1 MRDLKRANQIS
12 FSEGKMASA
21 NDTKTY
27 NDRVVVTINDGIADV
42 RLNRADKRNALD
54 PAMFDAIARAGKDL
68 VTDRDIRAVVL
79 SGNGASFCAG
89 LDFGSFQAMAD
100 SGEQSKPKPEADKQN
115 AGVMEPGAIT
125 HLAQQICWVWQEVPV
140 PVIAALQG
148 HALGG
153 GMQLALGADIRVAH
167 PATQLSMREVHW
179 GLIPDM
185 TGTLMLSRL
194 VRDDVVKDLVF
205 SARVIL
211 GTEAHELGVVTR
223 VSDSPLEVAMQ
234 IANEIAVRS
243 PDAVRGAKALI
254 NRLSNAGAAE
264 HFAEE
269 RRIIHS
275 LIGKPNQVEAVM
287 ANFEKRPTNFA
298 PPTV

>member
-1 MRDLKRANQIS
+1 MS
-12 FSEGKMASA
+12 SA
-21 NDTKTY
+21 ETKNY
-27 NDRVVVTINDGIADV
+27 NDRVKVSIEGGIADV
-42 RLNRADKRNALD
+42 RLDRADKRNALD

-68 VTDRDIRAVVL
+68 TSNKEIRAVVL
-79 SGNGASFCAG
+79 SGSGASFCAG
-89 LDFGSFQAMAD
+89 LDFASFQSMAD
-100 SGEQSKPKPEADKQN
+100 GGSSNSDTKKNSGEN
-115 AGVMEPGAIT
+115 AGAMQPGAIT

-140 PVIAALQG
+140 PVIAAIQG

-153 GMQLALGADIRVAH
+153 GMQLALGTDIRIAH
-167 PATQLSMREVHW
+167 PDTQFAMREVHW

-194 VRDDVVKDLVF
+194 VRDDVAKDLVF
-205 SARVIL
+205 SARVIS
-211 GTEAHELGVVTR
+211 GTEAHQLGVVTR
-223 VSDSPLEVAMQ
+223 LTDSPLEVAMQ
-234 IANEIAVRS
+234 IASEIAERS

-264 HFAEE
+264 HFEEE

-287 ANFEKRPTNFA
+287 SNFEKRPASFVS
-298 PPTV
+298 PTA

>member
-1 MRDLKRANQIS
+1 MS
-12 FSEGKMASA
+12 S
-21 NDTKTY
+21 TKAKNY
-27 NDRVVVTINDGIADV
+27 NDRVTVTISDGIADV
-42 RLNRADKRNALD
+42 RLDRADKRNALD
-54 PAMFDAIARAGKDL
+54 PAMFDAIAKAGNDL
-68 VTDRDIRAVVL
+68 VTNREIHAVVL
-79 SGNGASFCAG
+79 SGNGNSFCAG
-89 LDFGSFQAMAD
+89 LDFGSFQSMAD
-100 SGEQSKPKPEADKQN
+100 SGKSDSSNGNKSSSQN
-115 AGVMEPGAIT
+115 AGAMQPGAIT

-140 PVIAALQG
+140 PVVAALQG

-153 GMQLALGADIRVAH
+153 GMQLALGADIRIAH
-167 PATQLSMREVHW
+167 GETQFAMREVHW

-194 VRDDVVKDLVF
+194 VRDDVAKDLVF
-205 SARVIL
+205 SARIISGV
-211 GTEAHELGVVTR
+211 EAHALGVVTR
-223 VSDSPLEVAMQ
+223 LSDKPFETAMQ
-234 IANEIAVRS
+234 IAREIADRS

-269 RRIIHS
+269 RSIIYS

-287 ANFEKRPTNFA
+287 SNFEKRPAKFR

>member
-1 MRDLKRANQIS
+1 MS
-12 FSEGKMASA
+12 SA
-21 NDTKTY
+21 ETKSY
-27 NDRVVVTINDGIADV
+27 NDRVKVSIEGGIADV
-42 RLNRADKRNALD
+42 RLDRADKRNALD

-68 VTDRDIRAVVL
+68 VSNKEIRAVVL
-79 SGNGASFCAG
+79 SGSGASFCAG
-89 LDFGSFQAMAD
+89 LDFASFQSMANGGSSNSD
-100 SGEQSKPKPEADKQN
+100 TKSNSGEN
-115 AGVMEPGAIT
+115 AGAMQPGAIT

-140 PVIAALQG
+140 PVIAAIQG

-153 GMQLALGADIRVAH
+153 GMQLALGADIRIAH
-167 PATQLSMREVHW
+167 PDTQFAMREVHW

-194 VRDDVVKDLVF
+194 VRDDVAKDLVF
-205 SARVIL
+205 SARVIS
-211 GTEAHELGVVTR
+211 GTEAHQLGVVTR
-223 VSDSPLEVAMQ
+223 LTDSPLEVAMKM
-234 IANEIAVRS
+234 ANEIAERS

-269 RRIIHS
+269 RKIIYS

-287 ANFEKRPTNFA
+287 SNFEKRPASFVS
-298 PPTV
+298 PTA

>member
-1 MRDLKRANQIS
+1 MS
-12 FSEGKMASA
+12 SA
-21 NDTKTY
+21 ETKSY
-27 NDRVVVTINDGIADV
+27 NDRVKVSIEGGIADV
-42 RLNRADKRNALD
+42 RLDRADKRNALD

-68 VTDRDIRAVVL
+68 VSNKEIRAVVL
-79 SGNGASFCAG
+79 SGIGASFCAG
-89 LDFGSFQAMAD
+89 LDFASFQSMANGGSSNSD
-100 SGEQSKPKPEADKQN
+100 TKSNSGEN
-115 AGVMEPGAIT
+115 AGAMQPGAIT

-140 PVIAALQG
+140 PVIAAIQG

-153 GMQLALGADIRVAH
+153 GMQLALGADIRIAH
-167 PATQLSMREVHW
+167 PDTQFAMREVHW

-194 VRDDVVKDLVF
+194 VRDDVAKDLVF
-205 SARVIL
+205 SARVIS
-211 GTEAHELGVVTR
+211 GTEAHQLGVVTR
-223 VSDSPLEVAMQ
+223 LTDSPLEVAMKM
-234 IANEIAVRS
+234 ANEIAERS

-269 RRIIHS
+269 RKIIYS

-287 ANFEKRPTNFA
+287 SNFEKRPASFVS
-298 PPTV
+298 PTA

>member
-1 MRDLKRANQIS
+1 MS
-12 FSEGKMASA
+12 SA
-21 NDTKTY
+21 ETKSY
-27 NDRVVVTINDGIADV
+27 NDRVKVSIEGGIADV
-42 RLNRADKRNALD
+42 RLDRADKRNALD

-68 VTDRDIRAVVL
+68 VSNKEIRAVVL
-79 SGNGASFCAG
+79 SGSGASFCAG
-89 LDFGSFQAMAD
+89 LDFASFQSMANGGSSNSD
-100 SGEQSKPKPEADKQN
+100 SKSNSGEN
-115 AGVMEPGAIT
+115 AGAMQPGAIT

-140 PVIAALQG
+140 PVIAAIQG

-153 GMQLALGADIRVAH
+153 GMQLALGADIRIAH
-167 PATQLSMREVHW
+167 PDTQFAMREVHW

-194 VRDDVVKDLVF
+194 VRDDVAKDLVF
-205 SARVIL
+205 SARVIS
-211 GTEAHELGVVTR
+211 GTEAHQLGVVTR
-223 VSDSPLEVAMQ
+223 LTDSPLEVAMKM
-234 IANEIAVRS
+234 ANEIAERS

-269 RRIIHS
+269 RKIIYS

-287 ANFEKRPTNFA
+287 SNFEKRPASFVS
-298 PPTV
+298 PTA

>member
-1 MRDLKRANQIS
+1 MS
-12 FSEGKMASA
+12 SA
-21 NDTKTY
+21 ETKSY
-27 NDRVVVTINDGIADV
+27 NDRVKVSIEGGIADV
-42 RLNRADKRNALD
+42 RLDRADKRNALD

-68 VTDRDIRAVVL
+68 VSNKEIRAVVL
-79 SGNGASFCAG
+79 SGSGASFCAG
-89 LDFGSFQAMAD
+89 LDFASFQSMAD
-100 SGEQSKPKPEADKQN
+100 GGSSSSETKSNSSEN
-115 AGVMEPGAIT
+115 AGAMQPGAIT

-140 PVIAALQG
+140 PVIAAIQG

-153 GMQLALGADIRVAH
+153 GMQLALGADIRIAH
-167 PATQLSMREVHW
+167 PDTQFAMREVHW

-194 VRDDVVKDLVF
+194 VRDDVAKDLVF
-205 SARVIL
+205 SARVIS
-211 GTEAHELGVVTR
+211 GTEAHQLGVVTR
-223 VSDSPLEVAMQ
+223 LTDSPLEVAMKM
-234 IANEIAVRS
+234 ANEIAERS

-269 RRIIHS
+269 RRIIYS

-287 ANFEKRPTNFA
+287 SNFEKRPASFVS
-298 PPTV
+298 PTA

>member
-1 MRDLKRANQIS
+1 MS
-12 FSEGKMASA
+12 STE
-21 NDTKTY
+21 TKSY
-27 NDRVVVTINDGIADV
+27 NDRVKVSIEGGIADV
-42 RLNRADKRNALD
+42 RLDRADKRNALD

-68 VTDRDIRAVVL
+68 VSNKEIRAVVL
-79 SGNGASFCAG
+79 SGSGASFCAG
-89 LDFGSFQAMAD
+89 LDFASFQSMANGGSSNSD
-100 SGEQSKPKPEADKQN
+100 TKSNSGEN
-115 AGVMEPGAIT
+115 AGAMQPGAIT

-140 PVIAALQG
+140 PVIAAIQG

-153 GMQLALGADIRVAH
+153 GMQLALGADIRIAH
-167 PATQLSMREVHW
+167 PDTQFAMREVHW

-194 VRDDVVKDLVF
+194 VRDDVAKDLVF
-205 SARVIL
+205 SARVIS
-211 GTEAHELGVVTR
+211 GTEAHQLGVVTR
-223 VSDSPLEVAMQ
+223 LTDSPLEVAMQ
-234 IANEIAVRS
+234 IASEIAERS

-269 RRIIHS
+269 RKIIHS

-287 ANFEKRPTNFA
+287 SNFEKRPASFVS
-298 PPTV
+298 PTA

>member
-1 MRDLKRANQIS
+1 MS
-12 FSEGKMASA
+12 SA
-21 NDTKTY
+21 ETKSY
-27 NDRVVVTINDGIADV
+27 NDRVKVSIEGGIADV
-42 RLNRADKRNALD
+42 RLDRADKRNALD

-68 VTDRDIRAVVL
+68 VSNKEIRAVVL
-79 SGNGASFCAG
+79 SGSGASFCAG
-89 LDFGSFQAMAD
+89 LDFASFQSMANGGSSSSETKSN
-100 SGEQSKPKPEADKQN
+100 SGEN
-115 AGVMEPGAIT
+115 AGAMQPGSIT

-140 PVIAALQG
+140 PVIAAIQG

-153 GMQLALGADIRVAH
+153 GMQLALGADIRIAH
-167 PATQLSMREVHW
+167 PDTQFAMREVHW

-194 VRDDVVKDLVF
+194 VRDDVAKDLVF
-205 SARVIL
+205 SARVIS
-211 GTEAHELGVVTR
+211 GTEAHQLGVVTR
-223 VSDSPLEVAMQ
+223 LTDSPLETAMQ
-234 IANEIAVRS
+234 IASEIAERS

-269 RRIIHS
+269 RKIIYS

-287 ANFEKRPTNFA
+287 SNFEKRPASFVS
-298 PPTV
+298 PTA

>member
-1 MRDLKRANQIS
+1 MS
-12 FSEGKMASA
+12 SA
-21 NDTKTY
+21 ETKSY
-27 NDRVVVTINDGIADV
+27 NDRVKVSIEGGIADV
-42 RLNRADKRNALD
+42 RLDRADKRNALD

-68 VTDRDIRAVVL
+68 VSNKEIRAVVL
-79 SGNGASFCAG
+79 SGSGASFCAG
-89 LDFGSFQAMAD
+89 LDFASFQSMANGGSSNSETKSN
-100 SGEQSKPKPEADKQN
+100 SGEN
-115 AGVMEPGAIT
+115 AGAMQPGAIT

-140 PVIAALQG
+140 PVIAAIQG

-153 GMQLALGADIRVAH
+153 GMQLALGADIRIAH
-167 PATQLSMREVHW
+167 PDTQFAMREVHW

-194 VRDDVVKDLVF
+194 VRDDVAKDLVF
-205 SARVIL
+205 SARVIS
-211 GTEAHELGVVTR
+211 GTEAHQLGVVTR
-223 VSDSPLEVAMQ
+223 LTDSPLEVAMKM
-234 IANEIAVRS
+234 ANEIAERS

-269 RRIIHS
+269 RKIIYS

-287 ANFEKRPTNFA
+287 SNFEKRPASFVS
-298 PPTV
+298 PTA

>member
-1 MRDLKRANQIS
+1 MS
-12 FSEGKMASA
+12 SA
-21 NDTKTY
+21 ETKSY
-27 NDRVVVTINDGIADV
+27 NDRVKVSIEGGIADV
-42 RLNRADKRNALD
+42 RLDRADKRNALD

-68 VTDRDIRAVVL
+68 VSNKEIRAVVL
-79 SGNGASFCAG
+79 SGSGASFCAG
-89 LDFGSFQAMAD
+89 LDFASFQSMAD
-100 SGEQSKPKPEADKQN
+100 GGSSSSETKSNSGEN
-115 AGVMEPGAIT
+115 AGAMQPGAIT

-140 PVIAALQG
+140 PVIAAIQG

-153 GMQLALGADIRVAH
+153 GMQLALGADIRIAH
-167 PATQLSMREVHW
+167 PDTQFAMREVHW

-194 VRDDVVKDLVF
+194 VRDDVAKDLVF
-205 SARVIL
+205 SARVIS
-211 GTEAHELGVVTR
+211 GTEAHQLGVVTR
-223 VSDSPLEVAMQ
+223 LTDSPLEVAMQ
-234 IANEIAVRS
+234 IASEIAERS

-269 RRIIHS
+269 RKIIYS

-287 ANFEKRPTNFA
+287 SNFEKRPASFVS
-298 PPTV
+298 PTA

>member
-1 MRDLKRANQIS
+1 MSNI
-12 FSEGKMASA
+12 
-21 NDTKTY
+21 NDEKNY
-27 NDRVVVTINDGIADV
+27 NDRVLVTINDGIADV
-42 RLNRADKRNALD
+42 RLDRADKRNALD
-54 PAMFDAIARAGKDL
+54 PAMFDAISRAGKDL
-68 VTDRDIRAVVL
+68 VTNKDIRAVVL
-79 SGNGASFCAG
+79 SGNGTSFCAG
-89 LDFGSFQAMAD
+89 LDFGSFQVMAD
-100 SGEQSKPKPEADKQN
+100 SGSASTNSKSKDSQKEN
-115 AGVMEPGAIT
+115 AGAMATGAIT

-140 PVIAALQG
+140 PVIAAIQG

-167 PATQLSMREVHW
+167 PETQFAMREVHW

-194 VRDDVVKDLVF
+194 VRDDVAKDLVF
-205 SARVIL
+205 SARVIS
-211 GTEAHELGVVTR
+211 GTQAHQFGVVTR
-223 VSDSPLEVAMQ
+223 ISESPLEVAMQ
-234 IANEIAVRS
+234 IAREIAERS

-269 RRIIHS
+269 RRIIQS

-287 ANFEKRPTNFA
+287 SNFEKRSANFV
-298 PPTV
+298 PPSV

>member
-1 MRDLKRANQIS
+1 MS
-12 FSEGKMASA
+12 SA
-21 NDTKTY
+21 ETKSY
-27 NDRVVVTINDGIADV
+27 NDRVKVSIEGGIADV
-42 RLNRADKRNALD
+42 RLDRADKRNALD

-68 VTDRDIRAVVL
+68 VSNKEIRAVVL
-79 SGNGASFCAG
+79 SGSGASFCAG
-89 LDFGSFQAMAD
+89 LDFASFQSMAD
-100 SGEQSKPKPEADKQN
+100 GGSSSSETKSNSGEN
-115 AGVMEPGAIT
+115 AGAMQPGAIT

-140 PVIAALQG
+140 PVIAAIQG

-153 GMQLALGADIRVAH
+153 GMQLALGADIRIAH
-167 PATQLSMREVHW
+167 PDTQFAMREVHW

-194 VRDDVVKDLVF
+194 VRDDVAKDLVF
-205 SARVIL
+205 SARVIS
-211 GTEAHELGVVTR
+211 GTEAHQLGVVTR
-223 VSDSPLEVAMQ
+223 LTDSPLEVAMKM
-234 IANEIAVRS
+234 ANEIAERS

-269 RRIIHS
+269 RRIIYS

-287 ANFEKRPTNFA
+287 SNFEKRPASFVS
-298 PPTV
+298 PTA

>member
-1 MRDLKRANQIS
+1 MTADDCKN
-12 FSEGKMASA
+12 
-21 NDTKTY
+21 Y
-27 NDRVVVTINDGIADV
+27 NDRVLVTINDGIADV

-68 VTDRDIRAVVL
+68 VTNKDVRAVVL

-100 SGEQSKPKPEADKQN
+100 SGEKSKPKPEADKQN

-167 PATQLSMREVHW
+167 PTTQLSMREVHW

-205 SARVIL
+205 SARVIS

-234 IANEIAVRS
+234 IAKEIAGRS

-269 RRIIHS
+269 RRIIYS

-287 ANFEKRPTNFA
+287 ANFEKRPTNFVA
-298 PPTV
+298 PTV